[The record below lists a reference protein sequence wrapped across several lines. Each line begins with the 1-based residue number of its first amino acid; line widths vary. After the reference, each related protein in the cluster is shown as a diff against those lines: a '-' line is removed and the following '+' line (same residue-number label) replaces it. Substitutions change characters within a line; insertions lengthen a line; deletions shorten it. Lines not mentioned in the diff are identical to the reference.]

1 MRAVEIRNLHY
12 TYPDG
17 TRALRGVNLE
27 VEEGESVF
35 LMGPNGSGKST
46 LLLHLNGL
54 LLPQRGRVRVFG
66 LDPRNGVGEIRRR
79 VGLVFQDPDDQLFMP
94 TVFEDVAFGP
104 LHLGLEEGE
113 VRRRVR
119 KALGEVGMRGFEKRS
134 PQHLSYGERKRVA
147 IATVLSM
154 DPQLL
159 VLDEPT
165 LGLDPWVRGRL
176 LSLLRRLRRGRTLL
190 MAGHDGELM
199 ELCDRAYLLR
209 RGRVE
214 REIDPSAWREE
225 IEIGGRGRG
234 YR

>member
-1 MRAVEIRNLHY
+1 MRAVEIRGLHY

-17 TRALRGVNLE
+17 TVALRGVNLE
-27 VEEGESVF
+27 VEEGESVY

-54 LLPQRGRVRVFG
+54 LLPQRGEVRVFG
-66 LDPRNGVGEIRRR
+66 RDTREGVEEIRRR

-104 LHLGLEEGE
+104 LHLGLGERE

-119 KALGEVGMRGFEKRS
+119 EALRAVGAEGLGRRS
-134 PQHLSYGERKRVA
+134 PHHLSYGEKKRVA
-147 IATVLSM
+147 IATILSM
-154 DPQLL
+154 EPQLL

-165 LGLDPWVRGRL
+165 LGLDPWARREF
-176 LSLLRRLRRGRTLL
+176 LSLLERLKRGRTLV
-190 MAGHDGELM
+190 MAGHDLELM
-199 ELCDRAYLLR
+199 ELCDRALLLR

-214 REIDPSAWREE
+214 REVDPEAW
-225 IEIGGRGRG
+225 GK
-234 YR
+234 

>member
-1 MRAVEIRNLHY
+1 MRAVEIRGLRY

-17 TRALRGVNLE
+17 TVALRGVNLE
-27 VEEGESVF
+27 VEEGESVY

-54 LLPQRGRVRVFG
+54 LLPQRGEVRVFG
-66 LDPRNGVGEIRRR
+66 RDTREGVEEIRRR

-104 LHLGLEEGE
+104 LHLGLGERE

-119 KALGEVGMRGFEKRS
+119 EALRAVGAEGLGRRS
-134 PQHLSYGERKRVA
+134 PHHLSYGEKKRVA
-147 IATVLSM
+147 IATILSM
-154 DPQLL
+154 EPQLL

-165 LGLDPWVRGRL
+165 LGLDPWARREF
-176 LSLLRRLRRGRTLL
+176 LSLLERLKRGRTLV
-190 MAGHDGELM
+190 MAGHDLELM
-199 ELCDRAYLLR
+199 GLCDRALLLR

-214 REIDPSAWREE
+214 REVDPEAWGE
-225 IEIGGRGRG
+225 IEIIGGRKNHR
-234 YR
+234 

>member
-1 MRAVEIRNLHY
+1 MKAVEIRNLRY

-54 LLPQRGRVRVFG
+54 LLPQSGEVKIFG

-104 LHLGLEEGE
+104 LHLGLGEKE
-113 VRRRVR
+113 VRRRVK
-119 KALGEVGMRGFEKRS
+119 KALE
-134 PQHLSYGERKRVA
+134 
-147 IATVLSM
+147 
-154 DPQLL
+154 
-159 VLDEPT
+159 
-165 LGLDPWVRGRL
+165 
-176 LSLLRRLRRGRTLL
+176 
-190 MAGHDGELM
+190 
-199 ELCDRAYLLR
+199 
-209 RGRVE
+209 
-214 REIDPSAWREE
+214 
-225 IEIGGRGRG
+225 
-234 YR
+234 

>member
-1 MRAVEIRNLHY
+1 MRAVEIRGLRY

-17 TRALRGVNLE
+17 TVALRGVNLE
-27 VEEGESVF
+27 VEEGESVY

-54 LLPQRGRVRVFG
+54 LLPQRGEVRVFG
-66 LDPRNGVGEIRRR
+66 RDTRDGVEEIRRR

-104 LHLGLEEGE
+104 LHLGLGERE

-119 KALGEVGMRGFEKRS
+119 EALRAVGAEGLGRRS
-134 PQHLSYGERKRVA
+134 PHHLSYGEKKRVA
-147 IATVLSM
+147 IATILSM
-154 DPQLL
+154 EPQLL

-165 LGLDPWVRGRL
+165 LGLDPWARREF
-176 LSLLRRLRRGRTLL
+176 LSLLERLKRGRTLV
-190 MAGHDGELM
+190 MAGHDLELM
-199 ELCDRAYLLR
+199 GLCDRALLLR

-214 REIDPSAWREE
+214 REVDPEAWGE
-225 IEIGGRGRG
+225 IEIIGGRKNHR
-234 YR
+234 

>member
-1 MRAVEIRNLHY
+1 MRAVEIRELRY

-17 TRALRGVNLE
+17 TVALRGVNLE
-27 VEEGESVF
+27 VEEGESVY

-54 LLPQRGRVRVFG
+54 LLPQRGEVRVFG
-66 LDPRNGVGEIRRR
+66 MDTRNGVEEIRRR

-104 LHLGLEEGE
+104 LHLGLRERE

-119 KALGEVGMRGFEKRS
+119 EALRAVGAEGLEGRS
-134 PQHLSYGERKRVA
+134 PHHLSYGEKKRVA
-147 IATVLSM
+147 IATILSM
-154 DPQLL
+154 EPQLL

-165 LGLDPWVRGRL
+165 LGLDPWARREF
-176 LSLLRRLRRGRTLL
+176 LSLLRRLRRGRTLV
-190 MAGHDGELM
+190 MAGHDLELM
-199 ELCDRAYLLR
+199 ELCDRAFLLR

-214 REIDPSAWREE
+214 GEVDPGSWRE
-225 IEIGGRGRG
+225 IEIIGGRKNHR
-234 YR
+234 

>member
-1 MRAVEIRNLHY
+1 MRVVEVRKLWY

-17 TRALRGVNLE
+17 TVALRGVDLE

-54 LLPQRGRVRVFG
+54 LLPQRGEVRVFG
-66 LDPRNGVGEIRRR
+66 LDPRNGVEEIRKK

-104 LHLGLEEGE
+104 LHLGLGKGE

-119 KALGEVGMRGFEKRS
+119 KALEEVGMKGFEKRS
-134 PQHLSYGERKRVA
+134 PQHLSYGEKKRVA

-154 DPQLL
+154 EPPLL

-165 LGLDPWVRGRL
+165 LGLDPWMRKRL
-176 LSLLRRLRRGRTLL
+176 LSLLRKLRRGRTLV
-190 MAGHDGELM
+190 MAGHDVGLM
-199 ELCDRAYLLR
+199 EMCDRVYLLK

-214 REIDPSAWREE
+214 GEIDPSKWREE
-225 IEIGGRGRG
+225 REIGW
-234 YR
+234 

>member
-1 MRAVEIRNLHY
+1 MRAVEIRGLHY

-17 TRALRGVNLE
+17 TVALRGVNLE
-27 VEEGESVF
+27 VEEGESVY

-54 LLPQRGRVRVFG
+54 LLPQRGEVRVFG
-66 LDPRNGVGEIRRR
+66 RDARDGVEEIRRR

-104 LHLGLEEGE
+104 LHLGLGERE

-119 KALGEVGMRGFEKRS
+119 EALRAVGAEGLGRRS
-134 PQHLSYGERKRVA
+134 PHHLSYGEKKRVA
-147 IATVLSM
+147 IATILSM
-154 DPQLL
+154 EPQLL

-165 LGLDPWVRGRL
+165 LGLDPWARREF
-176 LSLLRRLRRGRTLL
+176 LSLLERLKRGRTLV
-190 MAGHDGELM
+190 MAGHDLELM
-199 ELCDRAYLLR
+199 ELCDRALLLR

-214 REIDPSAWREE
+214 REVDPEAWG
-225 IEIGGRGRG
+225 EIGGK
-234 YR
+234 

>member
-1 MRAVEIRNLHY
+1 MKAVEIRNLRY

-54 LLPQRGRVRVFG
+54 LLPQSGEVKIFG

-104 LHLGLEEGE
+104 LHLGLGERE
-113 VRRRVR
+113 VRRRVK
-119 KALGEVGMRGFEKRS
+119 KALEEVGMRGFERRS

-154 DPQLL
+154 DPELL
-159 VLDEPT
+159 ALDEPT
-165 LGLDPWVRGRL
+165 LGLDPWMRRKL

-209 RGRVE
+209 GGRVE
-214 REIDPSAWREE
+214 KEMDPCRWREE
-225 IEIGGRGRG
+225 IEIGGGKRE

>member
-1 MRAVEIRNLHY
+1 VKAVEIRGLRY

-17 TRALRGVNLE
+17 TVALRGVNLE
-27 VEEGESVF
+27 VKEGESVY

-54 LLPQRGRVRVFG
+54 LLPQRGEVRVLG
-66 LDPRNGVGEIRRR
+66 MDTRNGVEEIRKR

-104 LHLGLEEGE
+104 LHLGLGERE

-119 KALGEVGMRGFEKRS
+119 EALRAVGAEGLGGRS
-134 PQHLSYGERKRVA
+134 PHHLSYGEKKRVA
-147 IATVLSM
+147 IATILSM
-154 DPQLL
+154 EPQLL

-165 LGLDPWVRGRL
+165 LGLDPWARREF
-176 LSLLRRLRRGRTLL
+176 LSLLRRLKKGRTLV
-190 MAGHDGELM
+190 MAGHDLELM
-199 ELCDRAYLLR
+199 GLCDRAFLLR

-214 REIDPSAWREE
+214 GEVDPGSWGRE
-225 IEIGGRGRG
+225 IEIIGGRKNHR
-234 YR
+234 

>member
-1 MRAVEIRNLHY
+1 MRAVEIRGLHY

-17 TRALRGVNLE
+17 TVALRGVNLE
-27 VEEGESVF
+27 VEEGESVY

-54 LLPQRGRVRVFG
+54 LLPQRGEVRVFG
-66 LDPRNGVGEIRRR
+66 RDTRDGVEEIRRR

-104 LHLGLEEGE
+104 LHLGLGERE

-119 KALGEVGMRGFEKRS
+119 EALRAVGAEGLGRRS
-134 PQHLSYGERKRVA
+134 PHHLSYGEKKRVA
-147 IATVLSM
+147 IATILSM
-154 DPQLL
+154 EPQLL

-165 LGLDPWVRGRL
+165 LGLDPWARREF
-176 LSLLRRLRRGRTLL
+176 LSLLERLKRGRTLV
-190 MAGHDGELM
+190 MAGHDLELM
-199 ELCDRAYLLR
+199 ELCDRALLLR

-214 REIDPSAWREE
+214 REVDPEAWGE
-225 IEIGGRGRG
+225 IEIIGGRKNHR
-234 YR
+234 

>member
-1 MRAVEIRNLHY
+1 MRAVEIRGLHY

-17 TRALRGVNLE
+17 TVALRGVNLE
-27 VEEGESVF
+27 VEEGESVY

-54 LLPQRGRVRVFG
+54 LLPQRGEVRVFG
-66 LDPRNGVGEIRRR
+66 RDTRDGVEEIRRR

-104 LHLGLEEGE
+104 LHLGLGERE

-119 KALGEVGMRGFEKRS
+119 EALRAVGAEGLGRRS
-134 PQHLSYGERKRVA
+134 PHHLSYGEKKRVA
-147 IATVLSM
+147 IATILSM
-154 DPQLL
+154 EPQLL

-165 LGLDPWVRGRL
+165 LGLDPWARREF
-176 LSLLRRLRRGRTLL
+176 LSLLERLKRGRTLV
-190 MAGHDGELM
+190 MAGHDLELM
-199 ELCDRAYLLR
+199 GLCDRALLLR

-214 REIDPSAWREE
+214 REVDPEAWGE
-225 IEIGGRGRG
+225 IEIIGGRKNHR
-234 YR
+234 

>member
-1 MRAVEIRNLHY
+1 MRAVEIRGLHY

-17 TRALRGVNLE
+17 TVALRGVNLE
-27 VEEGESVF
+27 VEEGESVY

-54 LLPQRGRVRVFG
+54 LLPQRGEVRVFG
-66 LDPRNGVGEIRRR
+66 RDTRDGVEEIRRR

-104 LHLGLEEGE
+104 LHLGLGERE

-119 KALGEVGMRGFEKRS
+119 EALRAVGAEGLGRRS
-134 PQHLSYGERKRVA
+134 PHHLSYGEKKRVA
-147 IATVLSM
+147 IATILSM
-154 DPQLL
+154 EPQLL

-165 LGLDPWVRGRL
+165 LGLDPWARREF
-176 LSLLRRLRRGRTLL
+176 LSLLERLKRGRTLV
-190 MAGHDGELM
+190 MAGHDLELM
-199 ELCDRAYLLR
+199 ELCDRALLLR

-214 REIDPSAWREE
+214 REVDPEAW
-225 IEIGGRGRG
+225 GK
-234 YR
+234 

>member
-1 MRAVEIRNLHY
+1 MRAVEIRGLHY

-17 TRALRGVNLE
+17 TVALRGVNLE
-27 VEEGESVF
+27 VEEGESVY

-54 LLPQRGRVRVFG
+54 LLPQRGEVRVFG
-66 LDPRNGVGEIRRR
+66 RDTREGVEEIRRR

-104 LHLGLEEGE
+104 LHLGLGERE

-119 KALGEVGMRGFEKRS
+119 EALRAVGAEGLGRRS
-134 PQHLSYGERKRVA
+134 PHHLSYGEKKRVA
-147 IATVLSM
+147 IATILSM
-154 DPQLL
+154 EPQLL

-165 LGLDPWVRGRL
+165 LGLDPWARREF
-176 LSLLRRLRRGRTLL
+176 LSLLERLKRGRTLV
-190 MAGHDGELM
+190 MAGHDLELM
-199 ELCDRAYLLR
+199 GLCDRALLLR

-214 REIDPSAWREE
+214 REVDPEAWGE
-225 IEIGGRGRG
+225 IEIIGGRKNHR
-234 YR
+234 

>member
-1 MRAVEIRNLHY
+1 MRAVEIRGLRY

-17 TRALRGVNLE
+17 TVALRGVNLE
-27 VEEGESVF
+27 VEEGESVY

-54 LLPQRGRVRVFG
+54 LLPQRGEVRVFG
-66 LDPRNGVGEIRRR
+66 RDTRDGVEEIRRR

-104 LHLGLEEGE
+104 LHLGLEERE

-119 KALGEVGMRGFEKRS
+119 EALRAVGAEGLGRRS
-134 PQHLSYGERKRVA
+134 PHHLSYGEKKRVA
-147 IATVLSM
+147 IATILSM
-154 DPQLL
+154 EPQLL

-165 LGLDPWVRGRL
+165 LGLDPWARREF
-176 LSLLRRLRRGRTLL
+176 LSLLERLKRGRTLV
-190 MAGHDGELM
+190 MAGHDLELM
-199 ELCDRAYLLR
+199 ELCDRALLLR

-214 REIDPSAWREE
+214 REVDPEAWGE
-225 IEIGGRGRG
+225 IEIIGGRKNHR
-234 YR
+234 